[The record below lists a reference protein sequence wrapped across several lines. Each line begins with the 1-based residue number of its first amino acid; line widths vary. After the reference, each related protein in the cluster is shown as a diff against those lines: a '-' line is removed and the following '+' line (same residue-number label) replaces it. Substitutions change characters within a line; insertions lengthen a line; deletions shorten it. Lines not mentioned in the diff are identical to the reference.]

1 MSTEKIRVC
10 KCKKCQK
17 VLPVGYKH
25 KYCEACN
32 NKRAETTRTILKKI
46 GTGALTFAGVALVA
60 VTGEKINLKK

>member
-25 KYCEACN
+25 KYCEACS
-32 NKRAETTRTILKKI
+32 NKRAETARTIIKEI
-46 GTGALTFAGVALVA
+46 GAGAVTFAGIAVVA
-60 VTGEKINLKK
+60 VTGGKINLKK